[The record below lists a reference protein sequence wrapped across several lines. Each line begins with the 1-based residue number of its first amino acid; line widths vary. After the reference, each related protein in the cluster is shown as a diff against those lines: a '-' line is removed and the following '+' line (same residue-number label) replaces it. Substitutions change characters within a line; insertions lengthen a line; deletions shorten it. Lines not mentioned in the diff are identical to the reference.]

1 MGVIK
6 RWKMVQAARIVWF
19 AVVVIFCA
27 EAADAAP
34 HPAIVIDA
42 ADGSVLYQIDAMRSW
57 YPASLTKMMTLYLT
71 FEALES
77 GRIKLS
83 DQIIVSA
90 HAAAQPPTRL
100 GLHKGETLTLE
111 QAILATATPSAN
123 DAAVVLAE
131 YVGGSEHAFA
141 EQMTKQAWALGMS
154 GTWFRN
160 ASGLPDPY
168 QRTNARDMAILG
180 YRLLH
185 NFPQYFHFFSHR
197 SITYKG
203 RSRSTT
209 NRLVAG
215 YPGADGIKTGFTC
228 DSGYNM
234 VTSVK
239 RDGKRL
245 IGVVLGAANNDDRA
259 RRMINLLA
267 TGFNK
272 SKVSGSSVAVTALE
286 NDSDEQPFRVIPDAC
301 KGKGKRVY
309 ARIKQKRAKPKEVI
323 IATEGNLPGWGL
335 LLGVYTDRKEAK
347 AKAGKARSYLKDV
360 VKRNRIAILPRR
372 FPRGTSWKT
381 LLVGLNKEEAGL
393 ACKHLWLHK
402 MHCSTRSPRMLN
414 RRGFAKR

>member
-1 MGVIK
+1 MIQWVLVI
-6 RWKMVQAARIVWF
+6 WLLAAPAGYAK
-19 AVVVIFCA
+19 AVP
-27 EAADAAP
+27 AAP

-42 ADGSVLYQIDAMRSW
+42 ADGSVLYQIDALRSW

-83 DQIIVSA
+83 DRITVSA

-100 GLHKGETLTLE
+100 GLRKGETLTLE

-141 EQMTKQAWALGMS
+141 EQMTKQALALGMN

-168 QRTNARDMAILG
+168 QRTTARDMAILG

-185 NFPQYFHFFSHR
+185 DFPQYFHFFSHR

-234 VTSVK
+234 VTSIK

-259 RRMINLLA
+259 HRMIHLLA
-267 TGFNK
+267 TGFDK
-272 SKVSGSSVAVTALE
+272 SKASGSSVAVTALE
-286 NDSDEQPFRVIPDAC
+286 DDSDEQPFRVIPDAC
-301 KGKGKRVY
+301 KGKGAY
-309 ARIKQKRAKPKEVI
+309 AKIQPKPKEAI
-323 IATEGNLPGWGL
+323 IETEGNLPGWGL
-335 LLGVYTDRKEAK
+335 LLGVYTDREQAK

-381 LLVGLNKEEAGL
+381 LLVGLDKKEAGL

-402 MHCSTRSPRMLN
+402 MHCSTRSPHMLN
-414 RRGFAKR
+414 RRGFSKR

>member
-1 MGVIK
+1 MGVMRRSGMIQ
-6 RWKMVQAARIVWF
+6 WALVIWLVAAP
-19 AVVVIFCA
+19 AVYA
-27 EAADAAP
+27 EAAPAAP
-34 HPAIVIDA
+34 HPAIIIDA

-71 FEALES
+71 FKALES
-77 GRIKLS
+77 GRVKLS
-83 DQIIVSA
+83 DPITVTA

-100 GLHKGETLTLE
+100 GLRKGETLTLE

-168 QRTNARDMAILG
+168 QRTTARDMAILG

-185 NFPQYFHFFSHR
+185 DYPDYFHFFSHR

-228 DSGYNM
+228 DSGYNL

-239 RDGKRL
+239 RNGKRL

-272 SKVSGSSVAVTALE
+272 SKASGSTVAVTALE

-301 KGKGKRVY
+301 KGKGRRVY
-309 ARIKQKRAKPKEVI
+309 AKIKQKPKKPKDLI
-323 IATEGNLPGWGL
+323 IETEGNLPGWGL
-335 LLGVYTDRKEAK
+335 LLGVYTDREQAK

-381 LLVGLNKEEAGL
+381 LLVGLDKEEAGL

-402 MHCSTRSPRMLN
+402 MHCSTRSPRVLN
-414 RRGFAKR
+414 RRGFAKH

>member
-6 RWKMVQAARIVWF
+6 QREMIRTALIVWF
-19 AVVVIFCA
+19 AAAVFLCA
-27 EAADAAP
+27 EAAPAAP

-42 ADGSVLYQIDAMRSW
+42 ADGSVLHQVDAMRSW

-71 FEALES
+71 FKALKS
-77 GRIKLS
+77 ARIKLS
-83 DQIIVSA
+83 DRITVSA

-100 GLHKGETLTLE
+100 GLRKGETLTLE

-131 YVGGSEHAFA
+131 HVGGNEQAFA
-141 EQMTKQAWALGMS
+141 EQMTKQAWALGMN

-160 ASGLPDPY
+160 ASGLPDHY
-168 QRTNARDMAILG
+168 QRTTARDMAILG
-180 YRLLH
+180 YRLMH
-185 NFPQYFHFFSHR
+185 DFPDYFHFFSHR
-197 SITYKG
+197 SISYKG

-239 RDGKRL
+239 RNGKRL

-267 TGFNK
+267 TGFK
-272 SKVSGSSVAVTALE
+272 KRKASGSGVTVTALE
-286 NDSDEQPFRVIPDAC
+286 NDSNEQPFRVIPDAC
-301 KGKGKRVY
+301 KGKGKRIY
-309 ARIKQKRAKPKEVI
+309 AKSKQRPPKPKEVI
-323 IATEGNLPGWGL
+323 IETEGNLPGWGL
-335 LLGVYTDRKEAK
+335 LLGVYTDRDKAK

-372 FPRGTSWKT
+372 FSRGTSWKT
-381 LLVGLNKEEAGL
+381 LLVGLDKEEAGL
-393 ACKHLWLHK
+393 ACKHLWRHK

-414 RRGFAKR
+414 RRGFSKR

>member
-6 RWKMVQAARIVWF
+6 RWKMIQVALIVWF
-19 AVVVIFCA
+19 ATVVIFCA
-27 EAADAAP
+27 AAADAAP

-42 ADGSVLYQIDAMRSW
+42 ADGRILHQVDAIRSW

-83 DQIIVSA
+83 GRIAVSA

-100 GLHKGETLTLE
+100 GLRKGETLTVE

-131 YVGGSEHAFA
+131 HVGGSERAFA

-168 QRTNARDMAILG
+168 QRTTALDMAILG

-185 NFPQYFHFFSHR
+185 DFPDYFHFFSHR
-197 SITYKG
+197 SMTYKG
-203 RSRSTT
+203 RPRSTT

-234 VTSVK
+234 VTSAK
-239 RDGKRL
+239 RNGKRL

-259 RRMINLLA
+259 RRMMDLLE
-267 TGFNK
+267 TGFEK
-272 SKVSGSSVAVTALE
+272 STASDSAVFVAALE
-286 NDSDEQPFRVIPDAC
+286 SQSNELPFRVIPDVC
-301 KGKGKRVY
+301 KGRSRKVY
-309 ARIKQKRAKPKEVI
+309 AKNKYKPQDWI
-323 IATEGNLPGWGL
+323 IGSEGNLPGWGI
-335 LLGVYTDRKEAK
+335 LLGVYTNREQAK
-347 AKAGKARSYLKDV
+347 AKAGLARSYLKGI

-372 FPRGTSWKT
+372 FDRGTSWKT
-381 LLVGLNKEEAGL
+381 LLVGLSREEAGM
-393 ACKHLWLHK
+393 ACKHLWSRK
-402 MHCSTRSPRMLN
+402 MHCITRSPSVLN
-414 RRGFAKR
+414 RPGFAKH